1 MERWN
6 ALRKPSKEAFP
17 VSETWFSWWDI
28 GDGVRA
34 HVVTIQR
41 REDWFQDSWIRL
53 KVWQIFWKFITKLSF
68 SWLHNCQ
75 KLPCQ
80 REMAWHSDKDK
91 FFADCNLI
99 WVAIKVFDCKK
110 AKIIFV
116 HISHSDAVCSA
127 HANWFLAQSKV
138 YSFLGTFRV
147 RGGGRRILISWMGRV
162 RQ

>member
-1 MERWN
+1 MKRFEKTVKRGISCFWDVIQ
-6 ALRKPSKEAFP
+6 LMRH
-17 VSETWFSWWDI
+17 WWWCKSSCCK
-28 GDGVRA
+28 G
-34 HVVTIQR
+34 VTIQR

-53 KVWQIFWKFITKLSF
+53 KVWQIFWKFMTKLSF

-116 HISHSDAVCSA
+116 HISQWCCLFSSCQLVLGRVQGLFISRH
-127 HANWFLAQSKV
+127 FQS
-138 YSFLGTFRV
+138 S
-147 RGGGRRILISWMGRV
+147 GRRAENPN
-162 RQ
+162 